1 VKKKLIFLFLI
12 IISSAI
18 LFYLRS
24 EKVARLNVQLAGDS
38 FFEGLK
44 IINKK
49 DGVTEWVLTAKRADL
64 SKDGKEA
71 LLSGIEMKL
80 EKQGMLVQAEK
91 GLYNMETKNVAIDG
105 VITARNENYVIT
117 TSQAL
122 IDSGGGILETE
133 GEVTVEGKRFNL
145 EGKGLQADNNEQKVR
160 ILNNVKATFH
170 RKYLFSYLF
179 SLGNSRRAQGKN
191 KRAHNRHV

>member
-1 VKKKLIFLFLI
+1 VKKKLIFLVLI
-12 IISSAI
+12 VISFAI

-49 DGVTEWVLTAKRADL
+49 DGVTEWLLTAKRADL

-80 EKQGMLVQAEK
+80 EKQGMIVQAEK

-105 VITARNENYVIT
+105 IITAHNENYVIT

-133 GEVTVEGKRFNL
+133 GEVTVAGKSFNL
-145 EGKGLQADNNEQKVR
+145 EGKGMQADNNEQKVR
-160 ILNNVKATFH
+160 ILNDVKATFH
-170 RKYLFSYLF
+170 R
-179 SLGNSRRAQGKN
+179 
-191 KRAHNRHV
+191 

>member
-1 VKKKLIFLFLI
+1 MSKKIIFLLLI
-12 IISSAI
+12 IISSAV

-24 EKVARLNVQLAGDS
+24 EKVARLNVQLVGDS

-49 DGVTEWVLTAKRADL
+49 DGITEWVLTAKRADL
-64 SKDGKEA
+64 SKNGKQA

-80 EKQGMLVQAEK
+80 EKQGMIVQAEK
-91 GLYNMETKNVAIDG
+91 GLYDMETKNVTVDG
-105 VITARNENYVIT
+105 VLTARNENYVIT

-122 IDSGGGILETE
+122 VDSGGGVLETK
-133 GEVTVEGKRFNL
+133 GEVTVEGKKFNL

-160 ILNNVKATFH
+160 ILNNVKATF
-170 RKYLFSYLF
+170 
-179 SLGNSRRAQGKN
+179 
-191 KRAHNRHV
+191 NR

>member
-1 VKKKLIFLFLI
+1 MKKKLIFLFLI

-49 DGVTEWVLTAKRADL
+49 DGITEWVLTAKRADL
-64 SKDGKEA
+64 SKDGREA

-80 EKQGMLVQAEK
+80 EKQGMMVQADK
-91 GLYNMETKNVAIDG
+91 GLYNMETKNVSIDG

-133 GEVTVEGKRFNL
+133 GEVTVKGKRFNL

-160 ILNNVKATFH
+160 ILNNVKATF
-170 RKYLFSYLF
+170 
-179 SLGNSRRAQGKN
+179 
-191 KRAHNRHV
+191 NR

>member
-1 VKKKLIFLFLI
+1 M

-24 EKVARLNVQLAGDS
+24 EKVVRLNVQLAGDS

-49 DGVTEWVLTAKRADL
+49 DGITEWVLAAKRADL

-80 EKQGMLVQAEK
+80 EKQGMTVQAEK
-91 GLYNMETKNVAIDG
+91 GLYDMETKNVTIDG
-105 VITARNENYVIT
+105 VITARNMNYVIT
-117 TSQAL
+117 TSQAV
-122 IDSGGGILETE
+122 INSGGGILETE
-133 GEVTVEGKRFNL
+133 GEVTVEGKKFRL

-160 ILNNVKATFH
+160 IRNNVKATF
-170 RKYLFSYLF
+170 
-179 SLGNSRRAQGKN
+179 
-191 KRAHNRHV
+191 NR

>member
-49 DGVTEWVLTAKRADL
+49 DGITEWVLTAKRADL
-64 SKDGKEA
+64 SKDGREA

-80 EKQGMLVQAEK
+80 EKQGMMVQADK
-91 GLYNMETKNVAIDG
+91 GLYNMETKNVSIDG
-105 VITARNENYVIT
+105 VIQHVTRITSSQRVRPSLTAEEEYLKPR
-117 TSQAL
+117 
-122 IDSGGGILETE
+122 
-133 GEVTVEGKRFNL
+133 
-145 EGKGLQADNNEQKVR
+145 
-160 ILNNVKATFH
+160 VK
-170 RKYLFSYLF
+170 
-179 SLGNSRRAQGKN
+179 
-191 KRAHNRHV
+191 

>member
-1 VKKKLIFLFLI
+1 MKKKLIFLFLI

-49 DGVTEWVLTAKRADL
+49 DGITEWVLTAKRADL
-64 SKDGKEA
+64 SKDGREA

-80 EKQGMLVQAEK
+80 EKQGMMVQADK
-91 GLYNMETKNVAIDG
+91 GLYNMETKNVSIDG

-133 GEVTVEGKRFNL
+133 GEVTVEGKKFTL
-145 EGKGLQADNNEQKVR
+145 EGRGLQADNKEQKVR
-160 ILNNVKATFH
+160 ILNNVKATF
-170 RKYLFSYLF
+170 
-179 SLGNSRRAQGKN
+179 
-191 KRAHNRHV
+191 NR

>member
-1 VKKKLIFLFLI
+1 VNKKIIFLLLI

-49 DGVTEWVLTAKRADL
+49 DGITEWVLTAKRADI
-64 SKDGKEA
+64 SKNGKEA
-71 LLSGIEMKL
+71 LLRGIEMRL
-80 EKQGMLVQAEK
+80 EKQGMMVQAEK
-91 GLYNMETKNVAIDG
+91 GLYDMETKNVTIDG
-105 VITARNENYVIT
+105 IITARDKNYVIT

-122 IDSGGGILETE
+122 IDSSGGMLETQ
-133 GEVTVEGKRFNL
+133 GEVTVEGKKFNL

-160 ILNNVKATFH
+160 ILNNVKATF
-170 RKYLFSYLF
+170 
-179 SLGNSRRAQGKN
+179 
-191 KRAHNRHV
+191 NR

>member
-1 VKKKLIFLFLI
+1 M
-12 IISSAI
+12 
-18 LFYLRS
+18 
-24 EKVARLNVQLAGDS
+24 QLAGDS

-49 DGVTEWVLTAKRADL
+49 DGITEWVLTAKRADL

-80 EKQGMLVQAEK
+80 EKQGMMVNAAK
-91 GLYNMETKNVAIDG
+91 GLYNMETKNVTIDG
-105 VITARNENYVIT
+105 VITARNEKYVIT

-122 IDSGGGILETE
+122 IDSGGGLIETE
-133 GEVTVEGKRFNL
+133 GEVTVAGKSFNL

-170 RKYLFSYLF
+170 R
-179 SLGNSRRAQGKN
+179 
-191 KRAHNRHV
+191 

>member
-1 VKKKLIFLFLI
+1 VKKKLVFLFLI

-49 DGVTEWVLTAKRADL
+49 DGITEWVLTAKRADL

-80 EKQGMLVQAEK
+80 EKQGMMVQAEK
-91 GLYNMETKNVAIDG
+91 GLYNMETKNVTVDG
-105 VITARNENYVIT
+105 VITARNENYIIT

-122 IDSGGGILETE
+122 IDSGGGILKTE
-133 GEVTVEGKRFNL
+133 GEVTVKGKKFNL

-160 ILNNVKATFH
+160 ILNNVKATF
-170 RKYLFSYLF
+170 
-179 SLGNSRRAQGKN
+179 
-191 KRAHNRHV
+191 NR

>member
-1 VKKKLIFLFLI
+1 MKKKLIFLLLI
-12 IISSAI
+12 VISSAI
-18 LFYLRS
+18 FFYIRS

-49 DGVTEWVLTAKRADL
+49 DGITEWVLTAKRADL
-64 SKDGKEA
+64 SKDGREA

-80 EKQGMLVQAEK
+80 EKQGMMVQADK
-91 GLYNMETKNVAIDG
+91 GLYNMETKNVSIDG

-133 GEVTVEGKRFNL
+133 GEVTVKGKRFNL

-170 RKYLFSYLF
+170 R
-179 SLGNSRRAQGKN
+179 
-191 KRAHNRHV
+191 